1 MVRWPGGWFTLPE
14 SATPNNAVWFA
25 WRLLSANNRE
35 LGRSYSTFPDTS
47 ACAHAVAV
55 LRTRI
60 RDAEPSIVA
69 GLRTGW
75 WHWEV
80 SVDGAAI
87 AISARSFT
95 RQRECEHN
103 LEQFLAG
110 INVVRADLTA
120 VAEPVS

>member
-1 MVRWPGGWFTLPE
+1 MRWPGGWFTLPE
-14 SATPNNAVWFA
+14 PVDPNRGVWFA

-35 LGRSYSTFPDTS
+35 LGRSYNTFPDTL
-47 ACAHAVAV
+47 ACAQAVAV
-55 LRTRI
+55 LRIRI
-60 RDAEPSIVA
+60 GDAEPAIVA

-80 SVDGAAI
+80 TVDGVAI
-87 AISARSFT
+87 AISPRSFT

-110 INVVRADLTA
+110 VDVVRTDLAAIAQT
-120 VAEPVS
+120 VG